1 MNKNSLIVAQN
12 IGYKINENKLF
23 HNISFDINHGE
34 ALHIKGRNGSGK
46 STLIRIILGITE
58 PVKGTLENK
67 STKEI
72 CYLGHK
78 NALKTYLTL
87 DDNIHLMQ
95 LGNSEMLK
103 SYLDKLELN
112 KYRDVTVSN
121 LSFGQQKKLALLRVF
136 LNNSDLIILDEPFV
150 GLDDGALTV
159 LTSFL
164 NNELDKNKSLVFTSH
179 IPCNINSKILEI
191 PKKNKHV

>member
-12 IGYKINENKLF
+12 IGYKINENNLF
-23 HNISFDINHGE
+23 HNISFDIKHGE

-87 DDNIHLMQ
+87 DDNINLMQ
-95 LGNSEMLK
+95 LTNCDMLK

-150 GLDDGALTV
+150 GLDDGAHTV

-164 NNELDKNKSLVFTSH
+164 NSELDKNKSLVFTSH

-191 PKKNKHV
+191 PK

>member
-1 MNKNSLIVAQN
+1 MNKNSLIVAEN

-23 HNISFDINHGE
+23 HNISFDIKQGE

-46 STLIRIILGITE
+46 SSLIRIILGITE
-58 PVKGTLENK
+58 PAKGTLENK
-67 STKEI
+67 STKEM
-72 CYLGHK
+72 CYIGHK

-87 DDNIHLMQ
+87 DDNINLMQ
-95 LGNSEMLK
+95 LGNCDMLK

-121 LSFGQQKKLALLRVF
+121 LSFGQQKKLDLLRVF

-150 GLDDGALTV
+150 GLDDGAHTI

-164 NNELDKNKSLVFTSH
+164 NDELNNNKSLIFTSH

-191 PKKNKHV
+191 PK

>member
-23 HNISFDINHGE
+23 HNISFDIKHGE

-87 DDNIHLMQ
+87 NDNINLMQ
-95 LGNSEMLK
+95 LTNCDMLK

-150 GLDDGALTV
+150 GLDDGAHTV

-179 IPCNINSKILEI
+179 IPCNINSKVLEI
-191 PKKNKHV
+191 PK

>member
-23 HNISFDINHGE
+23 HNISFDIKHGE

-87 DDNIHLMQ
+87 DDNINLMQ
-95 LGNSEMLK
+95 LTNCDMLK

-150 GLDDGALTV
+150 GLDDGAHTV

-164 NNELDKNKSLVFTSH
+164 NSELDKNKSLVFTSH
-179 IPCNINSKILEI
+179 IPCNINSKVLEI
-191 PKKNKHV
+191 PK

>member
-23 HNISFDINHGE
+23 HNISFDIKHGE

-87 DDNIHLMQ
+87 DDNINLMQ
-95 LGNSEMLK
+95 LTNCDMLK

-150 GLDDGALTV
+150 GLDDGALSI

-164 NNELDKNKSLVFTSH
+164 NNELNKNKSLVFTSH
-179 IPCNINSKILEI
+179 IPCNINSKILEM
-191 PKKNKHV
+191 PK

>member
-58 PVKGTLENK
+58 PVKGTIENK

-87 DDNIHLMQ
+87 DDNINLMQ
-95 LGNSEMLK
+95 LTNCDMLK

-150 GLDDGALTV
+150 GLDDAAHTS

-191 PKKNKHV
+191 PK

>member
-23 HNISFDINHGE
+23 HNISFDIKHGE

-58 PVKGTLENK
+58 PVKGTIENK

-87 DDNIHLMQ
+87 YDNINLMQ
-95 LGNSEMLK
+95 LTNCDMLK

-150 GLDDGALTV
+150 GLDDGAHTL

-191 PKKNKHV
+191 PK

>member
-23 HNISFDINHGE
+23 HNISFDIKHGE

-87 DDNIHLMQ
+87 DDNINLMQ

-150 GLDDGALTV
+150 GLDDGAHTV

-191 PKKNKHV
+191 PK

>member
-1 MNKNSLIVAQN
+1 MNNNSLIVAEN

-23 HNISFDINHGE
+23 HRMSFNIDRGE
-34 ALHIKGRNGSGK
+34 ALHIKGSNGSGK
-46 STLIRIILGITE
+46 STLIRIILGITQ
-58 PVKGTLENK
+58 PVKGTIENK

-78 NALKTYLTL
+78 NALKSYLTL
-87 DDNIHLMQ
+87 EDNINLMQ
-95 LGNSEMLK
+95 LNNNMMLND
-103 SYLDKLELN
+103 YLEKLELK
-112 KYRDVTVSN
+112 KYKDVTVSN

-150 GLDDGALTV
+150 GLDKSANSE

-164 NNELDKNKSLVFTSH
+164 NNELENNKSVIFTSH
-179 IPCNINSKILEI
+179 IPCNINSKIIEI
-191 PKKNKHV
+191 PQ

>member
-1 MNKNSLIVAQN
+1 MNENSLIVAQN

-23 HNISFDINHGE
+23 HNISFDIKHGE

-87 DDNIHLMQ
+87 DDNINLMQ
-95 LGNSEMLK
+95 LTNCDMLK

-150 GLDDGALTV
+150 GLDDGAHTV

-164 NNELDKNKSLVFTSH
+164 NSELDKNKSLVFTSH

-191 PKKNKHV
+191 PK

>member
-1 MNKNSLIVAQN
+1 MNKNSLIVAEN

-23 HNISFDINHGE
+23 HNISFDIKQGE

-72 CYLGHK
+72 CFLGHK

-87 DDNIHLMQ
+87 DDNINLMQ
-95 LGNSEMLK
+95 LTNCDMLK
-103 SYLDKLELN
+103 YFLDKLELN

-150 GLDDGALTV
+150 GLDDGAQTV

-179 IPCNINSKILEI
+179 IPCNINSKIIEI
-191 PKKNKHV
+191 PK

>member
-23 HNISFDINHGE
+23 HNISFDINRGE

-87 DDNIHLMQ
+87 DDNINLMQ

-150 GLDDGALTV
+150 GLDDGAHTV

-191 PKKNKHV
+191 PK

>member
-1 MNKNSLIVAQN
+1 MNKNSLIVAEN

-23 HNISFDINHGE
+23 YNISFDIKQGE

-87 DDNIHLMQ
+87 DDNINLMQ

-136 LNNSDLIILDEPFV
+136 LNNSDLIILTM
-150 GLDDGALTV
+150 L
-159 LTSFL
+159 
-164 NNELDKNKSLVFTSH
+164 
-179 IPCNINSKILEI
+179 
-191 PKKNKHV
+191 

>member
-1 MNKNSLIVAQN
+1 MNKNSLIVAEN

-23 HNISFDINHGE
+23 YNISFDIKQGE

-72 CYLGHK
+72 CYIGHK

-87 DDNIHLMQ
+87 DDNINLMQ

-150 GLDDGALTV
+150 GLDDGAHTV

-179 IPCNINSKILEI
+179 IPCNINSKILEM
-191 PKKNKHV
+191 PK

>member
-23 HNISFDINHGE
+23 HNISFDIKHGE

-87 DDNIHLMQ
+87 DDNINLMQ
-95 LGNSEMLK
+95 LTNCDMLK

-150 GLDDGALTV
+150 GLDDGAHTV

-179 IPCNINSKILEI
+179 IPCNINSKVLEI
-191 PKKNKHV
+191 PK

>member
-1 MNKNSLIVAQN
+1 MDKNSLMVAQN

-23 HNISFDINHGE
+23 HNISFDIKHGE

-87 DDNIHLMQ
+87 DDNINLMQ
-95 LGNSEMLK
+95 LTNCDMLK

-150 GLDDGALTV
+150 GLDDGAHTV

-191 PKKNKHV
+191 PK

>member
-1 MNKNSLIVAQN
+1 MNKNSLIVAEN
-12 IGYKINENKLF
+12 IGYKINENKIF
-23 HNISFDINHGE
+23 YNISFDIKQGE

-46 STLIRIILGITE
+46 STLIRIILGITK

-72 CYLGHK
+72 CYIGHK

-87 DDNIHLMQ
+87 DDNINLMQ
-95 LGNSEMLK
+95 LGNCDMLK

-150 GLDDGALTV
+150 GLDDGAHTV

-164 NNELDKNKSLVFTSH
+164 NNELNNNKSLVFTSH

-191 PKKNKHV
+191 PK

>member
-23 HNISFDINHGE
+23 HNISFDIKHGE

-58 PVKGTLENK
+58 PVKGTIENK

-87 DDNIHLMQ
+87 DDNINLMQ
-95 LGNSEMLK
+95 LGNCDMLK

-150 GLDDGALTV
+150 GLDDGAHTV

-164 NNELDKNKSLVFTSH
+164 NNELDKNKSLIFTSH

-191 PKKNKHV
+191 PK

>member
-1 MNKNSLIVAQN
+1 MNKNSLIVAEN

-23 HNISFDINHGE
+23 YNISFDIKQGE

-46 STLIRIILGITE
+46 SSLIRIILGITE

-72 CYLGHK
+72 CYIGHK

-87 DDNIHLMQ
+87 DDNINLMQ
-95 LGNSEMLK
+95 LGNCDMLK

-150 GLDDGALTV
+150 GLDDGAHTV

-164 NNELDKNKSLVFTSH
+164 NNELNNNKSLVFTSH

-191 PKKNKHV
+191 PK